1 MSVRPVCLDWQWF
14 SCCKNATRGL
24 GLRSTREQ
32 EGGAQQSR
40 RFVGRTLWRAV
51 LWCLLAF
58 FVGGVSRAAEGV
70 SDRFFRTSDG
80 VKLHYLEAGRG
91 PETMVFIPGWLM
103 PAVVFE
109 AQVRELSRRFRV
121 ISFDPRSQGKSE
133 VFSGAHTPEARCR
146 DIHELLK
153 VVKPTRPILAGWSLG
168 VMEVLDYLAHYQ
180 VADLAGLVL
189 IDNSIGEGRP
199 PGSGGSSKSG
209 SGSSGPRDR
218 SAYLRDFTLS
228 LTKKPLTDPL
238 FKAIYASTLQVPQ
251 EAARELL
258 RKPYPRE
265 YWRDTLLAQSVPVL
279 YTIRPRY
286 EEQGEALL
294 RKRPSLAKVELF
306 NEAGHALFLDEPT
319 RFNSVV
325 TAFAEK
331 TWALAPKAR

>member
-1 MSVRPVCLDWQWF
+1 M
-14 SCCKNATRGL
+14 
-24 GLRSTREQ
+24 
-32 EGGAQQSR
+32 
-40 RFVGRTLWRAV
+40 GRILWRAL
-51 LWCLLAF
+51 LWSFIGF
-58 FVGGVSRAAEGV
+58 FVVDVSRAADGV
-70 SDRFFRTSDG
+70 SERFFRTSDG

-103 PAVVFE
+103 PAAVFD

-133 VFSGAHTPEARCR
+133 VFNGAHTPEARCR
-146 DIHELLK
+146 DIHELLN
-153 VVKPTRPILAGWSLG
+153 VVKPTKPILAGWSLG

-180 VADLAGLVL
+180 PADLAGLVL
-189 IDNSIGEGRP
+189 IDNSIGEGSP
-199 PGSGGSSKSG
+199 PSGGTSKSG
-209 SGSSGPRDR
+209 SGSAGPKDR

-228 LTKKPLTDPL
+228 LTKKPLADPL
-238 FKAIYASTLQVPQ
+238 FKAIYASALQVPQ

-279 YTIRPRY
+279 YVIRPRY

-294 RKRPSLAKVELF
+294 RKRPTLAKVELF
-306 NEAGHALFLDEPT
+306 TEAGHALFLDEPT

-331 TWALAPKAR
+331 TWALAPKGR